1 MKSLDFL
8 IHLAIGILLW
18 PLAIIFFTLN
28 ILFFPL
34 IIAIDLTG
42 DELPEEWW

>member
-1 MKSLDFL
+1 MKFLDFL

-18 PLAIIFFTLN
+18 PLAIIFFALI

-34 IIAIDLTG
+34 IIAIDETG
-42 DELPEEWW
+42 GD

>member
-1 MKSLDFL
+1 MKILDFL

-18 PLAIIFFTLN
+18 PLAIIFFALI

-34 IIAIDLTG
+34 IVAIDETG
-42 DELPEEWW
+42 GELV

>member
-8 IHLAIGILLW
+8 INLAIGILLW
-18 PLAIIFFTLN
+18 PLAIIFFAL
-28 ILFFPL
+28 IMLFFPL
-34 IIAIDLTG
+34 IIAINETG